1 MQQVFCIQYLINF
14 PKAQLEKIQAI
25 IDSVSKINAM
35 TLVYANWLSLEIRPT
50 NVCTQK
56 IDDLALKI
64 YGMVIAGFLVH
75 NKLGKVQFF
84 KETFILIDTN
94 MEMVLEM
101 LFLSLSNVNV
111 KFTEVK
117 RLIWRTYTIVEAI
130 STI

>member
-1 MQQVFCIQYLINF
+1 
-14 PKAQLEKIQAI
+14 
-25 IDSVSKINAM
+25 
-35 TLVYANWLSLEIRPT
+35 
-50 NVCTQK
+50 
-56 IDDLALKI
+56 
-64 YGMVIAGFLVH
+64 MVIAGFLVH